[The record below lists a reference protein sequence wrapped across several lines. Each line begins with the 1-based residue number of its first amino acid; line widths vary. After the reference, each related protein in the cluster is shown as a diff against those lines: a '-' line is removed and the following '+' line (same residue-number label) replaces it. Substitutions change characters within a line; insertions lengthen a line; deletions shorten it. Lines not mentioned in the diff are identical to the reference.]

1 MTSAAAEAACAGV
14 CVGRGGCCP
23 VEPITPSSPSR
34 SSPLVLVCCAPPPGY
49 STRGSALM
57 TLISTASKKRSR
69 VDIRKGE
76 AECDRASQRL
86 LEVLKTVTLL
96 RRIDFFVFLLFLL
109 FSLSFSQNA
118 AGLQL
123 TAIPEMARAAAP
135 VRRVC
140 SSSSRRRL
148 FDISQGGGA
157 TAVGAAPI

>member
-1 MTSAAAEAACAGV
+1 
-14 CVGRGGCCP
+14 
-23 VEPITPSSPSR
+23 
-34 SSPLVLVCCAPPPGY
+34 
-49 STRGSALM
+49 M

-76 AECDRASQRL
+76 AEFDRASQRL

-140 SSSSRRRL
+140 SSSSRRRR

>member
-1 MTSAAAEAACAGV
+1 
-14 CVGRGGCCP
+14 
-23 VEPITPSSPSR
+23 
-34 SSPLVLVCCAPPPGY
+34 
-49 STRGSALM
+49 M

-76 AECDRASQRL
+76 AEFDRASQRL
-86 LEVLKTVTLL
+86 IEVLRTVTL

-140 SSSSRRRL
+140 SSSSRRRR